1 MIPIT
6 TFAGKTV
13 AVFGLGGSGLVTAE
27 ALAAGGAR
35 VIAWDDG
42 EAGRDK
48 ARQKGITVADL
59 RDAVWKTV
67 ATLVLSPG
75 VPLTHPR
82 PHWSVQLA
90 QRANV
95 EIVGD
100 IELFCRERAKLA
112 PHAPFIA
119 ITGTNGKSTTT
130 ALIAHILREAGKDV
144 QMGGNIGTAILSLA
158 PPANERVHVI
168 ECSSFQID
176 LAPSLNPTVG
186 VLLNVTPDHLDRH
199 GTMEHYATIKE
210 RLVDKA
216 SLAVVGIDDDWG
228 EATVRRRVYK
238 TRKAV
243 SVSADRNS
251 ADIVADGTRLIQSH
265 RPRWLSPVF
274 LADLHGIGSLRGR
287 HNAQNAAAAVA
298 AVTQLYETLLAEF
311 LSSAIQGAREEATE
325 SNGARLFVASDDG
338 VSISESKVRQIAE
351 AANVDNWLLRADMP
365 QRGISSFPG
374 LPHRLEEI
382 GRKGRVL
389 FVNDSK
395 ATNADSTDKALASFG
410 GDIFWILGG
419 KPKEGGIA
427 PLKPFFTKIA
437 KAYLIGEA
445 SEAFAATLDGDVPFV
460 RCGTLDIAVAKAAG
474 DATKSAGAEPVVLLS
489 PACASYDQYPN
500 FEVRGDRFRALVK
513 KWLAAAAA

>member
-1 MIPIT
+1 MIPVT
-6 TFAGKTV
+6 TFAGRTV

-42 EAGRDK
+42 EAARDK

-67 ATLVLSPG
+67 AALVLSPG

-82 PHWSVQLA
+82 PHWSVDLA

-95 EIVGD
+95 EIIGD

-119 ITGTNGKSTTT
+119 VTGTNGKSTTT

-144 QMGGNIGTAILSLA
+144 QMGGNIGTAILSLEA
-158 PPANERVHVI
+158 PANHRVHVI

-176 LAPSLNPTVG
+176 LAPSLNPTIG
-186 VLLNVTPDHLDRH
+186 VLLNITPDHLDRH
-199 GTMEHYATIKE
+199 GTIENYASIKE
-210 RLVDKA
+210 RMVEKA
-216 SLAVVGIDDDWG
+216 GLAVVGIDDDWG
-228 EATVRRRVYK
+228 EAIVRRCIYK
-238 TRKAV
+238 TRKV
-243 SVSADRNS
+243 ISVSAGERS
-251 ADIVADGTRLIQSH
+251 GDIMAEGSRLIQSH
-265 RPRWLSPVF
+265 RPRWLRPVF
-274 LADLHGIGSLRGR
+274 LADLDGVGSLRGR

-311 LSSAIQGAREEATE
+311 LSNAFQDARERTTEA
-325 SNGARLFVASDDG
+325 NGAKLVVASDGG
-338 VSISESKVRQIAE
+338 VSMSEAKLRDIVE
-351 AANVDNWLLRADMP
+351 TANVDNWLLRADIP
-365 QRGISSFPG
+365 QRGIASFPG

-395 ATNADSTDKALASFG
+395 ATNADSTDKALASFP
-410 GDIFWILGG
+410 GDIFWIVGG

-427 PLKPFFTKIA
+427 ALKPFFTKIA

-445 SEAFAATLDGDVPFV
+445 SDAFAATLDGHVPAV
-460 RCGTLDIAVAKAAG
+460 RCGTLDVAVGKAAE
-474 DATKSAGAEPVVLLS
+474 DAVKSAGAEPVVLLS

-513 KWLAAAAA
+513 EWLAAAAA